1 MLGLQPLR
9 RILKTNLIINP
20 QAMCVGGGREA
31 ENGFIGMR
39 EMRKEVLNDRKMEER
54 EGKERKGKFIKVRED
69 HVKLKNEV
77 NKKKIRR

>member
-1 MLGLQPLR
+1 
-9 RILKTNLIINP
+9 
-20 QAMCVGGGREA
+20 VWGGGGEA
-31 ENGFIGMR
+31 KNGFIGMR